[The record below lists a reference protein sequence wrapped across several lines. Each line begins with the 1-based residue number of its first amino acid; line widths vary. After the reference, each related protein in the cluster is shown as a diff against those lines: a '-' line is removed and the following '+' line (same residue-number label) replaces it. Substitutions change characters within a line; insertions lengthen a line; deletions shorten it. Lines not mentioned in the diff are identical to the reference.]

1 MGNGILQRGT
11 YTFGEDYKLGKGSY
25 IPPKKR
31 KLRTREKKYMI
42 FNVIVAIAIA
52 CLIFLAWS
60 MPRDDGI
67 SGLDSVADGINEVG
81 EVYVHPDP

>member
-1 MGNGILQRGT
+1 
-11 YTFGEDYKLGKGSY
+11 
-25 IPPKKR
+25 
-31 KLRTREKKYMI
+31 MI

-60 MPRDDGI
+60 MTRDDGI

-81 EVYVHPDP
+81 EVFVHPDP